1 MINLYDYQD
10 LKYLEFHKKILNND
24 NICIIGV
31 RVPTLRKIAKE
42 MVINNNLEYLYK
54 NKKYYEEIMI
64 HGLILGYLKQP
75 FNELLEKLDEFI
87 PLVDNWAICDTVCSN
102 LKIFKKNLDEG
113 FIYINKLLK
122 SNDEFTVRFGLVLLL
137 DYYINDEYIDEILD
151 ICVNICNDKYYILMA
166 NAWLLSI
173 CYIKYKDKT
182 LNLLNNYLL
191 DYTLKKKTIYKI
203 CDSNRVLKKDKIF
216 LKSMI

>member
-1 MINLYDYQD
+1 MINLFDYQD
-10 LKYLEFHKKILNND
+10 LKYLEFHKKLLNNN
-24 NICIIGV
+24 NINIIGV
-31 RVPTLRKIAKE
+31 RVPILRKIAKD
-42 MVINNNLEYLYK
+42 MAINNNLEYLYK
-54 NKKYYEEIMI
+54 NKKYYEEVMI
-64 HGLILGYLKQP
+64 YGLILGYLKIP
-75 FNELLEKLDEFI
+75 FNELLDKLDEFI

-102 LKIFKKNLDEG
+102 LKIFKNNLDEG

-137 DYYINDEYIDEILD
+137 DYYVNDKYIDKILN
-151 ICVNICNDKYYILMA
+151 ICLNICNDKYYTLMA
-166 NAWLLSI
+166 NAWLISV

-182 LNLLNNYLL
+182 LNLLNNHSLNH
-191 DYTLKKKTIYKI
+191 TLKKKSIYKI

>member
-10 LKYLEFHKKILNND
+10 LKYLEFHKKILNNN

-64 HGLILGYLKQP
+64 HGLILGYLKLP

-102 LKIFKKNLDEG
+102 LKIFKNNLDEG

-151 ICVNICNDKYYILMA
+151 ICVIICNDKYYILMA

>member
-64 HGLILGYLKQP
+64 HGLILGYLKLP

>member
-10 LKYLEFHKKILNND
+10 LKYLKFNKKILNND

-31 RVPTLRKIAKE
+31 RVPILRKIAKE

-64 HGLILGYLKQP
+64 HGLILGYLKLP